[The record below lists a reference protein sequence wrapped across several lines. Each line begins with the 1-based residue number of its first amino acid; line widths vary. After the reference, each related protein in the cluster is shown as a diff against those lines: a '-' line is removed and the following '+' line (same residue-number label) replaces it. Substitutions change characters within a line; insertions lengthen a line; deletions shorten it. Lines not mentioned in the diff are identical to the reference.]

1 MATERHI
8 YPVEGMSC
16 AACSASVESVLLH
29 TPGVEQAGVNLA
41 NATAWV
47 VFDPSAVDPDTLRQ
61 RVRAVGFD
69 LRTDQEYSPLAM
81 QRRRSQEARQM
92 LRRFIAAAIGA
103 ALAMWLQMQMG
114 HSLGG
119 RIATSFEER
128 ENWV

>member
-47 VFDPSAVDPDTLRQ
+47 VFDPNTVEADTLRQ
-61 RVRAVGFD
+61 RVRSVGFD

-81 QRRRSQEARQM
+81 QRRRS
-92 LRRFIAAAIGA
+92 
-103 ALAMWLQMQMG
+103 
-114 HSLGG
+114 
-119 RIATSFEER
+119 
-128 ENWV
+128 